1 MNNIKRL
8 IIVIAVVFTLF
19 NFLTV
24 QSKAA
29 EWSGEEV
36 VELIKTKINKERFED
51 SERNRKT
58 ESDIRDDLIKK
69 RMIFLYIFVGI
80 IFIISV
86 ALLIYFVKGGIMP
99 NPMIPTMLFLTVL
112 PFYMLLFNGYP
123 SKEDIEK
130 AKAEL
135 KIEDVDSKEYIK
147 KTTQEVVDEIY
158 SSGDTISSYSQEEAI
173 SKITRKMGI
182 SEGKVLN

>member
-19 NFLTV
+19 NSLAV
-24 QSKAA
+24 QSRAA
-29 EWSGEEV
+29 EWSEEEV
-36 VELIKTKINKERFED
+36 VELIKTRISKERFED
-51 SERNRKT
+51 FGRNMKT

-86 ALLIYFVKGGIMP
+86 VLLIYFVKGGIIP

-112 PFYMLLFNGYP
+112 PFYMLLFNNYP

-135 KIEDVDSKEYIK
+135 KIEDVDSEEYIK
-147 KTTQEVVDEIY
+147 KTIQEVVDEIY
-158 SSGDTISSYSQEEAI
+158 SSGDTIFSYSREEAT
-173 SKITRKMGI
+173 SEITRKMGI

>member
-1 MNNIKRL
+1 MKNIKRL
-8 IIVIAVVFTLF
+8 IIFIAVVFTLF

-29 EWSGEEV
+29 EWSEEEV

-58 ESDIRDDLIKK
+58 ESDIRDDLIKS
-69 RMIFLYIFVGI
+69 RMIYLYVYVGI

-86 ALLIYFVKGGIMP
+86 VLLIYFVKGGIIP

-112 PFYMLLFNGYP
+112 PFYMLLFNSYP
-123 SKEDIEK
+123 DKEDIEK
-130 AKAEL
+130 AKSEL
-135 KIEDVDSKEYIK
+135 QIEDVDSEEYIK
-147 KTTQEVVDEIY
+147 KTIKEVVSEIY
-158 SSGDTISSYSQEEAI
+158 SSEDIIDNYSLEEAT
-173 SKITRKMGI
+173 KEITRKIGI
-182 SEGKVLN
+182 LEGKVLN

>member
-1 MNNIKRL
+1 M
-8 IIVIAVVFTLF
+8 AVVFALF
-19 NFLTV
+19 NFLAV

-29 EWSGEEV
+29 EWKEEEV
-36 VELIKTKINKERFED
+36 IELVKRKINKARLD
-51 SERNRKT
+51 SYDENIKL
-58 ESDIRDDLIKK
+58 ESDIREDLIKK

-86 ALLIYFVKGGIMP
+86 LLIIYFVKGGIIP
-99 NPMIPTMLFLTVL
+99 NPMIPTMLFLMVL
-112 PFYMLLFNGYP
+112 PFWMLLFNNYP

-130 AKAEL
+130 VKAEL
-135 KIEDVDSKEYIK
+135 KVEDVDSEEYIK

-158 SSGDTISSYSQEEAI
+158 SSGDTIFSYSQEEAI
-173 SKITRKMGI
+173 SEITRKMGI